1 MTDTSSR
8 PVRTTFTLTAKTL
21 TDEILTRE
29 VEAFT
34 EAEAVQVAKVRWFVE
49 FSHVR
54 FVPAD
59 SVAIVRE

>member
-1 MTDTSSR
+1 MIDTPSR

-34 EAEAVQVAKVRWFVE
+34 ETEAIQIAKVRWFVE
-49 FSHVR
+49 FSHIR
-54 FVPAD
+54 FVPAT